1 MRTKVKILAIS
12 TLAIGLMSMSCNEAN
27 KKVLP
32 KTNET
37 KEIIQKQETNFT
49 NDAKLKSSLVCYVN
63 NRYMGIE
70 QIPVEVDGKIYYG
83 CCEGCVDKLKK
94 VRETRYALDPYT
106 GIEVDKAIAYI
117 VLNPNGSGEV
127 LYFQSEE
134 NYLKFRS

>member
-63 NRYMGIE
+63 NRFMGIE
-70 QIPVEVDGKIYYG
+70 QIPVKVDGKIYYG
-83 CCEGCVDKLKK
+83 CCEGCMDKLKK
-94 VRETRYALDPYT
+94 MRETRYALDPFS
-106 GIEVDKAIAYI
+106 GSEVDKAEAFI